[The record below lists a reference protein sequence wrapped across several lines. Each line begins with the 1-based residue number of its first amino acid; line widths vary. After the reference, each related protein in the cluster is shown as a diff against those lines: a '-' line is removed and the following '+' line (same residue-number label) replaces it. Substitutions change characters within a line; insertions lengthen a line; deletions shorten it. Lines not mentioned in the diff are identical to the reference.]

1 MNKAEGWHRDTA
13 LIRSGI
19 NRTGHHETS
28 EALFMTSG
36 YVYETAEEA
45 AAAFKGETDNF
56 VYSRYGNPTLLA
68 LEERLAQLEGAE
80 ACRVCSTGMAAIF
93 ASMACQLSVGD
104 RVVSSRALFGACH
117 AILTKI
123 LPRWGVE
130 VELLDGRDLSAWKA
144 ALSQPAK
151 LVFFET
157 PSNPMLHLVDIEA
170 VSILAHAAGAK
181 VIVDNVFATPLFQ
194 SPLALGADII
204 TYSTTKHIDGQG
216 RLLGGAV
223 LGKADFIEEV
233 FLPFYRQ
240 TGAAMSAFNAWIM
253 LKSLETVALRVEKQA
268 RTAAQLSETIKQHPA
283 VLSVSYPGDPTHPQY
298 ALASRQMSG
307 ASTLIAFEVKG
318 GRNGAFQFLNALK
331 LIDISNNLGDSKSLA
346 CHPASTTHMNLSE
359 NERHILEISEGHV
372 RLSVGLEHADD
383 LEADILQALD
393 IFREG

>member
-1 MNKAEGWHRDTA
+1 MTKAEGWHRDTA

-19 NRTGHHETS
+19 NRTGNQETS

-36 YVYETAEEA
+36 YVYKTAEEA

-123 LPRWGVE
+123 LPRWGVD

-240 TGAAMSAFNAWIM
+240 TGASMSAFNAWIM

-268 RTAAQLSETIKQHPA
+268 RTAAQLSETIKQHPS

-359 NERHILEISEGHV
+359 AERQLLEISEGNV
-372 RLSVGLEHADD
+372 RLSVGLEHPND
-383 LEADILQALD
+383 LAADILQALD
-393 IFREG
+393 ICSDV

>member
-1 MNKAEGWHRDTA
+1 MSNAEGWHRDTA
-13 LIRSGI
+13 LIRSGV
-19 NRTGHHETS
+19 NRTEHQETS

-36 YVYETAEEA
+36 YVYKTAEEA
-45 AAAFKGETDNF
+45 ADAFKDNTANF

-80 ACRVCSTGMAAIF
+80 SCRVCSTGMTAIF
-93 ASMACQLSVGD
+93 ASMACQLSAGD
-104 RVVSSRALFGACH
+104 RVVASRALFGACH

-130 VELLDGRDLSAWKA
+130 VELVDGRALDAWKG
-144 ALSQPAK
+144 ALAQRTK

-170 VSILAHAAGAK
+170 VSALAHAAGAK

-194 SPLALGADII
+194 SPLALGADIV

-223 LGKADFIEEV
+223 LGRTEFIEEV

-240 TGAAMSAFNAWIM
+240 TGAAMSAFNAWVM
-253 LKSLETVALRVEKQA
+253 LKSLETLTLRVEMQT
-268 RTAAQLSETIKQHPA
+268 RTATQLAKTLKQHPA
-283 VLSVSYPGDPTHPQY
+283 VLFVSYPGDPAHPQY

-307 ASTLIAFEVKG
+307 ASTLITFEVKG

-331 LIDISNNLGDSKSLA
+331 LIDISNNLGDTKSLA

-359 NERHILEISEGHV
+359 NDRHILEISEGHV

>member
-1 MNKAEGWHRDTA
+1 MNKAKGWHRDTA

-19 NRTGHHETS
+19 NRTGYQETS

-45 AAAFKGETDNF
+45 AVAFKGKTDNF
-56 VYSRYGNPTLLA
+56 VYSRFGNPTLWA
-68 LEERLAQLEGAE
+68 LEDRLAQLEGAE

-93 ASMACQLSVGD
+93 ASMACQLSAGD
-104 RVVSSRALFGACH
+104 RVVASRALFGACH
-117 AILTKI
+117 SILTKI

-130 VELLDGRDLSAWKA
+130 VELVDGRDLNAWKV

-157 PSNPMLHLVDIEA
+157 PSNPVLHLVDIEA
-170 VSILAHAAGAK
+170 VSLLAHVAGAK

-194 SPLALGADII
+194 SPLALGADIVV
-204 TYSTTKHIDGQG
+204 YSTTKHIDGQG

-223 LGKADFIEEV
+223 LGKTDFIEEV

-240 TGAAMSAFNAWIM
+240 TGAAMSAFNAWVM
-253 LKSLETVALRVEKQA
+253 LKSLETLALRVEMQT
-268 RTAAQLSETIKQHPA
+268 RTATLLVETIKQHST
-283 VLSVSYPGDPTHPQY
+283 LETVSYPGDPAHPQY

-318 GRNGAFQFLNALK
+318 GRKGAFQFLNALK
-331 LIDISNNLGDSKSLA
+331 LIDISNNIGDSKSLA

-359 NERHILEISEGHV
+359 DERLMLEISEGHV

-383 LEADILQALD
+383 LAADILQALD
-393 IFREG
+393 ICRDG

>member
-1 MNKAEGWHRDTA
+1 MSMR
-13 LIRSGI
+13 LLRRRSC
-19 NRTGHHETS
+19 
-28 EALFMTSG
+28 
-36 YVYETAEEA
+36 
-45 AAAFKGETDNF
+45 FKGETDNF

-204 TYSTTKHIDGQG
+204 TYPQ
-216 RLLGGAV
+216 
-223 LGKADFIEEV
+223 
-233 FLPFYRQ
+233 Q
-240 TGAAMSAFNAWIM
+240 T
-253 LKSLETVALRVEKQA
+253 
-268 RTAAQLSETIKQHPA
+268 
-283 VLSVSYPGDPTHPQY
+283 Y
-298 ALASRQMSG
+298 
-307 ASTLIAFEVKG
+307 
-318 GRNGAFQFLNALK
+318 
-331 LIDISNNLGDSKSLA
+331 
-346 CHPASTTHMNLSE
+346 
-359 NERHILEISEGHV
+359 
-372 RLSVGLEHADD
+372 
-383 LEADILQALD
+383 
-393 IFREG
+393 

>member
-1 MNKAEGWHRDTA
+1 M
-13 LIRSGI
+13 
-19 NRTGHHETS
+19 
-28 EALFMTSG
+28 
-36 YVYETAEEA
+36 
-45 AAAFKGETDNF
+45 
-56 VYSRYGNPTLLA
+56 
-68 LEERLAQLEGAE
+68 
-80 ACRVCSTGMAAIF
+80 
-93 ASMACQLSVGD
+93 
-104 RVVSSRALFGACH
+104 SSRALFGACH

-123 LPRWGVE
+123 LPRWGVD
-130 VELLDGRDLSAWKA
+130 VELVDGRDLSAWKT

-253 LKSLETVALRVEKQA
+253 LKSLETLALRVEKQS
-268 RTAAQLSETIKQHPA
+268 RTAAQLTETIKQHPS
-283 VLSVSYPGDPTHPQY
+283 VLSLSYPGDPTHPQY

-307 ASTLIAFEVKG
+307 PSTLIAFEVRAAKWG
-318 GRNGAFQFLNALK
+318 IPVLNALK

-359 NERHILEISEGHV
+359 DERQLLEISEGHV

-383 LEADILQALD
+383 LAADILQALD
-393 IFREG
+393 ICSDV